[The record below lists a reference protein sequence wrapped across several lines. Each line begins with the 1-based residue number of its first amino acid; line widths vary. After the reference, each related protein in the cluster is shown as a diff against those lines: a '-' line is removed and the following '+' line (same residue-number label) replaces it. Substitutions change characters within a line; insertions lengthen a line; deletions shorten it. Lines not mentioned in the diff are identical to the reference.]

1 MTVPLLEV
9 SLGDTLRTSAARFPD
24 RPALAWGA
32 GDALE
37 TMNYRTM
44 LAECEKIAFWLLDQ
58 AKPGDCIAVWSR
70 NTVEWALLEFG
81 CALAGVA
88 IAAWNPG
95 WTDFE
100 CSHALALTNPV
111 LLLAECD
118 TRGHSLVERAQAV
131 ARDTPLFRLD
141 ALRDLAASATRRD
154 LPAVS
159 PEDVMLIQFTSGT
172 TGRAKGASLS
182 HCSVVNAGWLRAALT
197 GADETDV
204 YVNPAPLSHIGGA
217 ITLLPGAIMM
227 GALYVVMH
235 RFDAGEMLRMMK
247 LAGATRTG
255 GVPTMLIALLDHPD
269 FVPGSIKLRSV
280 GAGGAQVPQPLIER
294 LMRDFGAPVLVSYA
308 QSEHPIIT
316 SSTLDD
322 TPEMLSETVGKVVP
336 HVTAKVIDRA
346 TGRTLGPGET
356 GEICVRSAIAMQGY
370 YNAPETTAATID
382 PEGFVHTGD
391 LGTMDAEGYLR
402 IQGRARDVVI
412 RGGENIYPAE
422 VEDALLAHPAVAQ
435 IAVVGVPDERW
446 GQQVGAAVQFR
457 EGMTVTALDLE
468 AHAASRIAHFKV
480 PRIWRVVDSFP
491 QTPNGKIAKV
501 EVEKLFVEPNQ
512 QEAVS

>member
-1 MTVPLLEV
+1 MTVPLLET
-9 SLGDTLRTSAARFPD
+9 SLGDTLRASAARFPD
-24 RPALAWGA
+24 RPALAWA
-32 GDALE
+32 VGDVLE
-37 TMNYRTM
+37 TMDYRSM

-58 AKPGDCIAVWSR
+58 ARPGDCIVVWSR

-100 CSHALALTNPV
+100 CSHALALTNPALV
-111 LLLAECD
+111 LAECD

-131 ARDTPLFRLD
+131 ASGTPFFRLD
-141 ALRDLAASATRRD
+141 VMRDLAISARPCE
-154 LPAVS
+154 LPAVT
-159 PEDVMLIQFTSGT
+159 PDDLLLIQFTSGT
-172 TGRAKGASLS
+172 TGRAKAASLS
-182 HCSVVNAGWLRAALT
+182 HRSVVNAGWLRAALT
-197 GADETDV
+197 GTDETDV
-204 YVNPAPLSHIGGA
+204 YVNPAPLSHIGGSV
-217 ITLLPGAIMM
+217 TLLPGAIMM

-235 RFDAGEMLRMMK
+235 RFEAGEMLRMMK
-247 LAGATRTG
+247 LARATRTG
-255 GVPTMLIALLDHPD
+255 GVPTMLVALLDHPD
-269 FVPGSIKLRSV
+269 FVAGSIELRSV

-294 LMRDFGAPVLVSYA
+294 LMHDFGAPVLVSYA

-322 TPEMLSETVGKVVP
+322 TPQMLAETVGKVVP

-346 TGRTLGPGET
+346 TGRTLGPGEI

-370 YNAPETTAATID
+370 YNAPETTSETID
-382 PEGFVHTGD
+382 TDGFVHTGD
-391 LGTMDAEGYLR
+391 LGTMDAQGYLR

-422 VEDALLAHPAVAQ
+422 VEDALLSHPAVAQ
-435 IAVVGVPDERW
+435 VAVVGVPDERW

-457 EGMTVTALDLE
+457 EGMSATVLDLE
-468 AHAASRIAHFKV
+468 AYAGSRIAHFKI

-501 EVEKLFVEPNQ
+501 EVEKLLVEPNQ